1 MAKEMMIVFVYDTEC
16 CQKEED
22 DPADAVLY
30 FHPTWVSDT
39 QKFSLCGQ
47 LMGTVHFL
55 RETFGTAN
63 VISLQNGK
71 FVLKEFGRFVL
82 AVGTDRNV
90 SQSLLEHRAELLSSL
105 LRLFHCDIQ
114 TIHDQFSASGQY
126 KNISEKLYHIFETYL
141 PILQYNG
148 NIFQNMPI
156 SKLPKSASNIFLEA
170 IHTLQSCQRA
180 IGVLGGAILYHNK
193 IIATQLHSKL
203 VKNLILT
210 DPHRIKCTAESI
222 SVKFHV
228 PVGCQLITIYIPQS
242 EYDDLVQNSERIQM
256 MCANQENVN
265 ATVNGTTAVVNG
277 INAYPPIQ
285 FKKKI
290 MKRDKSIVFTNI
302 PEEHAEHTEVASTS
316 EGSSKMG
323 GEKSNNELKN
333 NENPLKFT
341 PQPATVRPNHLPL
354 RFKNITSK
362 DIPESGFSS
371 SITFDEQDS
380 FPQFIGRTSVCS
392 TPMTENKVLHG
403 NILPICA
410 NPFNE
415 KNAIPKDN
423 SSKSIIVNEPP
434 PPPPPIV
441 NNQVS
446 PKEKKTVNQEKP
458 EGKFF
463 EVSDRFLSNTAGNPF
478 AQQVRR
484 NSLVDIT
491 EAFRKFSKHLSL
503 RPIST
508 GFANFMDECDYIAD
522 GKIYSYGKVDG
533 VQDDLSIDY
542 DADVIDDVVPNNR
555 YRTITDPTYPV
566 FNSLGKPIS
575 RFLFD
580 EIVNQQNKNEI
591 NAKNLNVNF
600 NSFDEQPQTIRNDLK
615 SADNEMKVEK
625 AIKSLE
631 KSPMPPNNNINRK
644 SLSLPLKSLTNNG
657 DAKNNINTAIVPSD
671 TANTKSIFD
680 KPEERRKLTG
690 IQLTPLITKLSI
702 LAMSEDRSNSFSTW
716 DTTPGIEL
724 ATPLDSG
731 KLFRRRSSVKADE
744 TDQVRGSI
752 ETKSSSE
759 CSNDDGDLRKVELF
773 ICGQNNMTML
783 LVIKENFGQKHEH
796 IQAMFDVCVS
806 KLPRL
811 ESNLNQILN
820 VNMNGDKTDGGYSF
834 FCVDQEWDTLSR
846 GGPWSSSDLNSLE
859 YVRDDLQSNPKLHS
873 ITVRGDES
881 VIYGHRNIGSNVFY
895 KQSAQSLCGLPA
907 PVDTMGTISKH
918 ARRSL
923 ERDHSVILF

>member
-1 MAKEMMIVFVYDTEC
+1 M
-16 CQKEED
+16 
-22 DPADAVLY
+22 
-30 FHPTWVSDT
+30 
-39 QKFSLCGQ
+39 
-47 LMGTVHFL
+47 
-55 RETFGTAN
+55 
-63 VISLQNGK
+63 
-71 FVLKEFGRFVL
+71 
-82 AVGTDRNV
+82 
-90 SQSLLEHRAELLSSL
+90 
-105 LRLFHCDIQ
+105 
-114 TIHDQFSASGQY
+114 
-126 KNISEKLYHIFETYL
+126 
-141 PILQYNG
+141 
-148 NIFQNMPI
+148 
-156 SKLPKSASNIFLEA
+156 
-170 IHTLQSCQRA
+170 
-180 IGVLGGAILYHNK
+180 
-193 IIATQLHSKL
+193 

-222 SVKFHV
+222 PVKFHV
-228 PVGCQLITIYIPQS
+228 PIGCQLITIYIPQS
-242 EYDDLVQNSERIQM
+242 EYDELVQNSERIQM

-265 ATVNGTTAVVNG
+265 APMNGTAAVVNG
-277 INAYPPIQ
+277 INSYPAIQ

-302 PEEHAEHTEVASTS
+302 PEEHTEHAETASTS
-316 EGSSKMG
+316 AGTSKMD
-323 GEKSNNELKN
+323 GENSNIELKN

-403 NILPICA
+403 NILPICG

-415 KNAIPKDN
+415 KNAIPKNN
-423 SSKSIIVNEPP
+423 SSKSIIANESPP
-434 PPPPPIV
+434 TTSPPLSRV
-441 NNQVS
+441 NNQVLS
-446 PKEKKTVNQEKP
+446 NEKKIINQARAD
-458 EGKFF
+458 GKFF
-463 EVSDRFLSNTAGNPF
+463 EISDRFLSNTASNPF

-522 GKIYSYGKVDG
+522 GKIYPYGKADG
-533 VQDDLSIDY
+533 AHDDQSIDY
-542 DADVIDDVVPNNR
+542 DADAIDDVVPNNR

-566 FNSLGKPIS
+566 FNSFGKPIS

-580 EIVNQQNKNEI
+580 EINNQQNENEI

-615 SADNEMKVEK
+615 SADTEIQVEK

-644 SLSLPLKSLTNNG
+644 SLSLPLKSLTSNG
-657 DAKNNINTAIVPSD
+657 DAKNNINTTIVPSD

-702 LAMSEDRSNSFSTW
+702 LAMNEDRSNSFSTW

-724 ATPLDSG
+724 ATPIDSV
-731 KLFRRRSSVKADE
+731 KLYRRRPSVKADE
-744 TDQVRGSI
+744 TDHIRGSI

-759 CSNDDGDLRKVELF
+759 CSNDDGEMKKVELF
-773 ICGQNNMTML
+773 ICGQNNMTLML
-783 LVIKENFGQKHEH
+783 LMKECFGQKHEH
-796 IQAMFDVCVS
+796 IQAMV
-806 KLPRL
+806 
-811 ESNLNQILN
+811 
-820 VNMNGDKTDGGYSF
+820 
-834 FCVDQEWDTLSR
+834 
-846 GGPWSSSDLNSLE
+846 
-859 YVRDDLQSNPKLHS
+859 
-873 ITVRGDES
+873 
-881 VIYGHRNIGSNVFY
+881 
-895 KQSAQSLCGLPA
+895 
-907 PVDTMGTISKH
+907 
-918 ARRSL
+918 
-923 ERDHSVILF
+923 